1 MPIKS
6 KPALQKAEMEW
17 NMEYHRPLTSPN
29 RGKKRMPN
37 KMAPSAS
44 THNAAFRIHF
54 VFRIIPPSFGA
65 EIDCY
70 IKYLCLKPIF
80 LPPRTKSR
88 MAIVMTP
95 IPPI

>member
-1 MPIKS
+1 
-6 KPALQKAEMEW
+6 MEW
-17 NMEYHRPLTSPN
+17 NMEYHRPLTSPK

-44 THNAAFRIHF
+44 THIVALRIHF

-65 EIDCY
+65 EIDCC